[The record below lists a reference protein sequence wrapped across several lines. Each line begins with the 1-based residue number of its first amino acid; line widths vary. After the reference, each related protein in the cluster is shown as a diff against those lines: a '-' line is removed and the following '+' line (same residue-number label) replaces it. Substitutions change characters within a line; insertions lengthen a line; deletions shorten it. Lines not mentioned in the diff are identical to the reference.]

1 MCIFFS
7 LFTKKMV
14 HVQLPTVV
22 FAFDEALPL
31 PEPLHADAQD
41 DRGSLLGLEL
51 FVQLQAR

>member
-1 MCIFFS
+1 
-7 LFTKKMV
+7 MV

-22 FAFDEALPL
+22 FAFDKALPL

>member
-1 MCIFFS
+1 
-7 LFTKKMV
+7 MV